1 MNPWWE
7 VLGIARDSDRAA
19 KRRAYAA
26 KLKLTHPE
34 DDPQGFMALRQAYEA
49 ALDWVEYDDDW
60 DEEAERNLE
69 LHGVIY
75 HVENGKLEV
84 VESTEEE
91 NRLKKRLAAFT
102 TKTAA

>member
-1 MNPWWE
+1 M
-7 VLGIARDSDRAA
+7 
-19 KRRAYAA
+19 
-26 KLKLTHPE
+26 
-34 DDPQGFMALRQAYEA
+34 
-49 ALDWVEYDDDW
+49 
-60 DEEAERNLE
+60 AERNLE

-102 TKTAA
+102 TKDA